1 MSEAKIAQTKKGY
14 VFNVSI
20 LVEGYNNGIA
30 LEALLNLLN
39 TGKVLDYQINEG
51 IELGKIIDA
60 SLAEPHN
67 QQAVSIKKSSHIKEN
82 RAPSAA
88 EKTPKPAESRTAQSN
103 SPKASVPEPNYA
115 VNLLK
120 DYQQTNTLVRLSALK
135 GKGVRISLPCRIL
148 SFDAESQL
156 ITVYHVDEKKVY
168 QFHLNE
174 IEDFHAN

>member
-30 LEALLNLLN
+30 LEALLHMLN

-67 QQAVSIKKSSHIKEN
+67 QQAVNIMKSPIKEN

-88 EKTPKPAESRTAQSN
+88 EKTPKPAEARTAQSN
-103 SPKASVPEPNYA
+103 SSKASVPEPNYA